1 MKKLRSFAIVDYL
14 KQKKYC
20 SIEELAK
27 HFKVSGATMYR
38 DISEL
43 ALRNVVQRVYG
54 GVVFLEHHTSASS
67 PAHPPF
73 QERIICNQDKK
84 EAIARQ
90 ALALIGENDIL
101 FLDSS
106 TTVYHLAQLLET
118 SSFSNLTII
127 TNSVA
132 IIQNFHKYP
141 PHYVRIGLGGSYDIQ
156 MNSFLGQSTLRQLED
171 LEISKAFISAFG
183 FGDDKATSNH
193 EYHTGL
199 LRKVLELSERKY
211 LLADRSKCNRSGLF
225 RIAPCR
231 TFDEIISD

>member
-20 SIEELAK
+20 SIEELAR

-54 GVVFLEHHTSASS
+54 GVVFQEHHTSASS

-84 EAIARQ
+84 EAIAGQ

-106 TTVYHLAQLLET
+106 TTVYHLAHLLET
-118 SSFSNLTII
+118 SAFSNLTII

-156 MNSFLGQSTLRQLED
+156 LNSFLGQSTLRQLED
-171 LEISKAFISAFG
+171 LEISKAFMSAFG
-183 FGDDKATSNH
+183 VGDEKATSNH
-193 EYHTGL
+193 ELHTGL
-199 LRKVLELSERKY
+199 LRKVLELSEHKY
-211 LLADRSKCNRSGLF
+211 LLADRSKRNRSGLF

-231 TFDEIISD
+231 AFDEIISD

>member
-20 SIEELAK
+20 SVEELAK

-54 GVVFLEHHTSASS
+54 GVVFQEHHSQTPP
-67 PAHPPF
+67 PAHSPF

-84 EAIARQ
+84 EAIAAQ
-90 ALALIGENDIL
+90 ALGLIGENDIL

-106 TTVYHLAQLLET
+106 TTVYHLALLLET
-118 SSFSNLTII
+118 STFSNLTII
-127 TNSVA
+127 TNSAA

-141 PHYVRIGLGGSYDIQ
+141 PHYVRIGLGGSYDVQ
-156 MNSFLGQSTLRQLED
+156 LNSFLSQSTLRQLED

-183 FGDDKATSNH
+183 VGDEKATSNH
-193 EYHTGL
+193 EFHTGL
-199 LRKVLELSERKY
+199 LRKVMELAERKY
-211 LLADRSKCNRSGLF
+211 LLADRSKYNRSGLF

-231 TFDEIISD
+231 AFDEIISD